1 VNSAIRDR
9 LLALEDAEHE
19 ERSVVI
25 AFLAGRGVEIDA
37 AERNGALRRAELLLA
52 AGGDPR
58 RTPPLSGRAVAAVAA
73 DLDAPERRRA
83 LRDGLEALAREVAGL
98 PAAAGTT
105 ELLLADSDLA
115 WECLAAALL
124 ADELGR
130 EDESL

>member
-19 ERSVVI
+19 ERLVVI